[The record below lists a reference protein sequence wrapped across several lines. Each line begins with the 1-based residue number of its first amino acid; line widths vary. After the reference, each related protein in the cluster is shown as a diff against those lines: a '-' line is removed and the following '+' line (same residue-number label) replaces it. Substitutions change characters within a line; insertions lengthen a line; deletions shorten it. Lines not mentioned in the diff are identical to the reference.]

1 MPLPSYISTE
11 DSVLNFCSTNSRN
24 YVKWLRTALNS
35 IKDGIRRNK
44 IESKLMMKEN
54 YDRWYKTKEANY
66 RVGDTVLL
74 QDNRIE
80 TNSNRLLKRKL
91 YLNDKF
97 TIIEVIEHSGIGP
110 AYKIM
115 NQRTG
120 KMVKNLVNFDRI
132 KRLVTPNA
140 GT

>member
-1 MPLPSYISTE
+1 
-11 DSVLNFCSTNSRN
+11 
-24 YVKWLRTALNS
+24 
-35 IKDGIRRNK
+35 
-44 IESKLMMKEN
+44 MKEN

>member
-1 MPLPSYISTE
+1 
-11 DSVLNFCSTNSRN
+11 
-24 YVKWLRTALNS
+24 
-35 IKDGIRRNK
+35 
-44 IESKLMMKEN
+44 MMKEN
-54 YDRWYKTKEANY
+54 YDRRYKTKKADY
-66 RVGDTVLL
+66 RVGDVVLL
-74 QDNRIE
+74 RDNRIE
-80 TNSNRLLKRKL
+80 ANSNRLLTKKP

-97 TIIEVIEHSGIGP
+97 IITEIIEHSGIGP

-132 KRLVTPNA
+132 KRFVMPNA